1 LSLVEIRTEG
11 AACVLVL
18 QRGEKLN
25 ALSTAVER
33 ELLTALDSEEV
44 GDSRCVVFTG
54 SGRAFSAG
62 ADITELRDNDPDA
75 VAAYYRDT
83 GDVYERIAALPQPTV
98 SAIHGYCLGGGL
110 ELALAT
116 DFRVADETAAFGFP
130 EVSLGIFA
138 SSGGTYRLVRL
149 VGAARAKELL
159 LIRPRFDARE
169 ALALGVV
176 GEVVP
181 AGKALERALEI
192 AARLAELPA
201 LAVSV
206 TKQAVDRIPE
216 SSREAAILI
225 ERLAYGM
232 LAQTDEAHEAAEA
245 FVAKRPPR
253 S

>member
-1 LSLVEIRTEG
+1 M
-11 AACVLVL
+11 LVL

-33 ELLTALDSEEV
+33 ELLAVLESDEV
-44 GDSRCVVFTG
+44 RRSPCVVFTG
-54 SGRAFSAG
+54 GGSAFSAG

-75 VAAYYRDT
+75 IAAYYRDT
-83 GDVYERIAALPQPTV
+83 GDVYEGIAALPQPTV

-116 DFRVADETAAFGFP
+116 DFRIADETAVFGLP
-130 EVSLGIFA
+130 EASLGILA

-149 VGAARAKELL
+149 VGAARTKELL

-169 ALALGVV
+169 ALELGVV
-176 GEVVP
+176 TEVVP
-181 AGKALERALEI
+181 AGKALERSLEI
-192 AARLAELPA
+192 AAHVADLPP
-201 LAVSV
+201 LAVSI
-206 TKQAVDRIPE
+206 TKQAVDRMPE
-216 SSREAAILI
+216 SSREAGILI

-232 LAQTDEAHEAAEA
+232 LAQTDEARAAADA
-245 FVAKRPPR
+245 FVEKRSPK